1 MIDNSPRTIAAFHV
15 LHRRNVPRHPP
26 CAPTTN
32 NNKKATLHPT
42 THTKHCMHNGARINQ
57 TKYKKK
63 RLLASTIQFSHN
75 TPTPHATT
83 THRDTHPWPG
93 QEQQPCAIPD
103 TQQCTNAPQHSVSA
117 THHPPPHN
125 TRVMIVAPHANHVP
139 QQAIHPQK
147 QKHQRTPATGQAPR
161 QHKKIKAP

>member
-83 THRDTHPWPG
+83 THRDNHLQPG
-93 QEQQPCAIPD
+93 QEQQHVPSQTPNNAPTHPNTLCQPHTTHHQISIPD
-103 TQQCTNAPQHSVSA
+103 DYDAAHEQPRAQAS
-117 THHPPPHN
+117 HPPTKTN
-125 TRVMIVAPHANHVP
+125 N
-139 QQAIHPQK
+139 
-147 QKHQRTPATGQAPR
+147 QRTPATGRPFAPT
-161 QHKKIKAP
+161 KSKAP

>member
-42 THTKHCMHNGARINQ
+42 THTKQRMRDGARINQ

-75 TPTPHATT
+75 TPTPHEATNKQQPHMVRPGTT
-83 THRDTHPWPG
+83 TMCHPR
-93 QEQQPCAIPD
+93 
-103 TQQCTNAPQHSVSA
+103 
-117 THHPPPHN
+117 HP
-125 TRVMIVAPHANHVP
+125 TM
-139 QQAIHPQK
+139 
-147 QKHQRTPATGQAPR
+147 HQRTPKTQLCQPHTTHHHTLTHDDCDAARTLRAQASHPPTKTKQSTHTSHR
-161 QHKKIKAP
+161 PAPAPTQKSKAP